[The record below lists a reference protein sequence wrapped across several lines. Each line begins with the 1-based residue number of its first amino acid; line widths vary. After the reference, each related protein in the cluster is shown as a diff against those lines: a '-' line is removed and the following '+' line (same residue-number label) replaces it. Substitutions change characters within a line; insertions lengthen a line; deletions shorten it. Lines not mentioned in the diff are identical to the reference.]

1 MYVNGK
7 LKCINKGPG
16 QSSGRPKLMIVEEPR
31 KRGRFRYEC
40 AGILGVSSTKTRHTG
55 PTIEIQ
61 GGISP
66 SCLLTN
72 TPTHI
77 YTPRSFTHRLGGYQ
91 VI

>member
-1 MYVNGK
+1 MGR
-7 LKCINKGPG
+7 LLC
-16 QSSGRPKLMIVEEPR
+16 SSLGLLLATAVDIKHVQRK
-31 KRGRFRYEC
+31 KRGRFCYEC
-40 AGILGVSSTKTRHTG
+40 AGCPVGSILGVSSTKTRQTG